1 MELHDLRPAE
11 VCQATEDVA
20 RDRFRRY
27 SRRMTKALQ
36 IENVSKSFAGTEA
49 VKGISFAIEQG
60 EIFGLLGPNGA
71 GKSTTINM
79 IAGVCRVGSGSI
91 SAFGYDNQADY
102 RFTRRLL
109 GVVHQEIV
117 IDNFFTIDQA
127 LKMHA
132 GYYGV
137 KDDPVWRQLLIERL
151 GLQPHLNKV
160 MLKLSGGLK
169 RRFMIAKA
177 LIHKPRLLIL
187 DEPTAGVDVELRHG
201 LWDFVREINRQG
213 TTILLTT
220 HYLEE
225 AEQMCDRIAIMH
237 HGDLIALEQTHE
249 LVRKLSNR
257 QLRLWLD
264 QPLTSVPGEL
274 ANYRPVLKD
283 AGSEL
288 LLCLPPDVS
297 AGELLKKICS
307 LGLEIRDIETDQ
319 SGLEEVFLQLTGM
332 READR
337 GN

>member
-1 MELHDLRPAE
+1 M
-11 VCQATEDVA
+11 
-20 RDRFRRY
+20 
-27 SRRMTKALQ
+27 MNALE
-36 IENVSKSFAGTEA
+36 IDSLSKSFAGTDA
-49 VKGISFAIEQG
+49 VKGVSFSIKQG

-79 IAGVCRVGSGSI
+79 IAGVCRVGGGSI
-91 SAFGYDNQADY
+91 TAFGYDNQRDY

-127 LKMHA
+127 LKLHA

-137 KDDPVWRQLLIERL
+137 KDDPAWRNLLIKRL
-151 GLQPHLNKV
+151 GLGPHLNKV

-177 LIHKPRLLIL
+177 LIHKPQLLIL

-213 TTILLTT
+213 ITILLTT

-225 AEQMCDRIAIMH
+225 AEQMCDRIAIMN
-237 HGDLIALEQTHE
+237 HGELIALEKTHE
-249 LVRKLSNR
+249 LVRRLSSR
-257 QLRLWLD
+257 RLRLWLA
-264 QPLTSVPGEL
+264 QELLHVPDEL
-274 ANYRPVLKD
+274 DTYRPELSED
-283 AGSEL
+283 GSEL
-288 LLCLPPDVS
+288 LLCLPPDES
-297 AGELLKKICS
+297 AGDLLKQICA
-307 LGLEIRDIETDQ
+307 LGLDIRDFETDQ

-332 READR
+332 RE
-337 GN
+337 GNDGT